1 MNLQYDS
8 PQDRPT
14 PAEPADEWSPT
25 LVGNRRFPGDLLPW
39 SGNAGFRNLLQ
50 LLDQHSQRLSA
61 AWHLPLYRQVRA
73 AAIDEPLVRHPVWR
87 NPAAD
92 LGGLP
97 VLVVGG
103 LATSPEVL
111 LPLRD
116 WLNRIGCRPSLA
128 PTQYGVACG
137 QQGAIAVE
145 ESLARHV
152 AKTGERAVIIA
163 HSRGGQF
170 ARVVAV
176 RRPELV
182 CGLITLGSPL
192 VRLLGAYP
200 LVLLK
205 VLGLG
210 VVGSLGVPGL
220 FRASCLWGECCR
232 ALREDISGPFP
243 DDVPFLSVFSRQDEV
258 VLWEASLDPAA
269 RHQEISSTH
278 RGLVASPAAFQLLVQ
293 ELTALANQRPSPN
306 AGLQRAG
313 RK

>member
-8 PQDRPT
+8 PHT
-14 PAEPADEWSPT
+14 
-25 LVGNRRFPGDLLPW
+25 
-39 SGNAGFRNLLQ
+39 GFRNLL
-50 LLDQHSQRLSA
+50 LLLEQHSHRLS
-61 AWHLPLYRQVRA
+61 AWHLPLYRQAGAVA
-73 AAIDEPLVRHPVWR
+73 LDEPLVRHPIWR
-87 NPAAD
+87 NPAID

-103 LATSPEVL
+103 LAASSEVL
-111 LPLRD
+111 RPLRD
-116 WLNRIGCRPSLA
+116 WLNRIGCRPILA

-145 ESLARHV
+145 EALARHV
-152 AKTGERAVIIA
+152 AETGERAVIIA

-170 ARVVAV
+170 GRTVAV
-176 RRPELV
+176 RRPELLR
-182 CGLITLGSPL
+182 GLITLGSPL
-192 VRLLGAYP
+192 VRLLGAHP

-205 VLGLG
+205 VFGLG

-232 ALREDISGPFP
+232 PLRADLSGPFP

-278 RGLVASPAAFQLLVQ
+278 RGLVASPAAFQLLAQ
-293 ELTALANQRPSPN
+293 ELTVLASRQPVPDASAPRAAGALH
-306 AGLQRAG
+306 G
-313 RK
+313 

>member
-1 MNLQYDS
+1 MNLQYDT
-8 PQDRPT
+8 PQDRP
-14 PAEPADEWSPT
+14 APADEWSSTP
-25 LVGNRRFPGDLLPW
+25 VEVRRLTGDVLAG
-39 SGNAGFRNLLQ
+39 SGSAGLRNLLQ

-73 AAIDEPLVRHPVWR
+73 AAIDQPLVRHPIWR
-87 NPAAD
+87 NPGVD

-103 LATSPEVL
+103 LATSPDVL
-111 LPLRD
+111 RPLQD

-137 QQGAIAVE
+137 QRGAVAVE
-145 ESLARHV
+145 ASLARHV
-152 AKTGERAVIIA
+152 AETGERAVIVA

-170 ARVVAV
+170 ARAVAV

-182 CGLITLGSPL
+182 RGLITLGSPL

-232 ALREDISGPFP
+232 PLRHDLNGPFP
-243 DDVPFLSVFSRQDEV
+243 EGVPFLSVFSRHDEV

-269 RHQEISSTH
+269 RHHEISSTH
-278 RGLVASPAAFQLLVQ
+278 RGLVASPAAFQLLAQ
-293 ELTALANQRPSPN
+293 ELTALADRSP
-306 AGLQRAG
+306 AAEASPPRAG
-313 RK
+313 